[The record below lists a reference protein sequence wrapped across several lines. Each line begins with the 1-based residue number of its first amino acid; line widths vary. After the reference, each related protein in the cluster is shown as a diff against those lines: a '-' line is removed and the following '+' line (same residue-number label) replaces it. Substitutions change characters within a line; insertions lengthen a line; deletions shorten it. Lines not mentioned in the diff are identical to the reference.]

1 MPVTPSPDARDLE
14 LTDERPPV
22 VLVDDPAEVE
32 QVAIEPGWRSRTGFG
47 LPARPRDLSA
57 HRWVCRGA
65 VSTRDDARA
74 AVEALERG
82 VGLVVA
88 LAVEGRDRLALLE
101 DLERLGRISTPV
113 VGGLVLD
120 DDQRRLLALLADG
133 VTVAVAAQQAGVSLR
148 TANRR
153 LADARGR
160 LGVDSTV
167 EAIVHRDRRS

>member
-1 MPVTPSPDARDLE
+1 MAPSPAPEAPEGADD
-14 LTDERPPV
+14 RPPV
-22 VLVDDPAEVE
+22 VLVDDPADVE
-32 QVAIEPGWRSRTGFG
+32 QAAIEPGWRSRTGFG

-57 HRWVCRGA
+57 HRWVCRGVVA
-65 VSTRDDARA
+65 TRDDGRA

-88 LAVEGRDRLALLE
+88 LAVAGRDRLALLE
-101 DLERLGRISTPV
+101 DLDRVGRISTPV

-133 VTVAVAAQQAGVSLR
+133 VTVAVAAQQAGVSRR

-153 LADARGR
+153 LADARSR

-167 EAIVHRDRRS
+167 EAIVHRDRCS